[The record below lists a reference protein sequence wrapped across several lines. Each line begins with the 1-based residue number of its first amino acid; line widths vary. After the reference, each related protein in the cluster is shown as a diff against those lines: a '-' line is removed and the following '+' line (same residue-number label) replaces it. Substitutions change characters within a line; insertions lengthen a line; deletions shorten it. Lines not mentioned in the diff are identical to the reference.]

1 MIIEIVL
8 IITSERE
15 RNETKT
21 EFNSVV
27 MVKLSY
33 FQFLNTGVF
42 VVLANYLAN
51 IDSFNLFDG
60 VVYEA
65 VLVMLMNAL
74 TFNLSLFL
82 IKYFELVL
90 RLQRCLVE
98 RGTLKKS
105 QMEANLLYQGP
116 LPELEFNYAYIFK
129 TIWLTAFYAPLAPVV
144 VPISIIGLLLH
155 FFIMKA
161 LFGRAF
167 STPNTISSMLNDSAI

>member
-8 IITSERE
+8 IVTSERE

-82 IKYFELVL
+82 IKYF
-90 RLQRCLVE
+90 
-98 RGTLKKS
+98 
-105 QMEANLLYQGP
+105 
-116 LPELEFNYAYIFK
+116 
-129 TIWLTAFYAPLAPVV
+129 
-144 VPISIIGLLLH
+144 
-155 FFIMKA
+155 
-161 LFGRAF
+161 
-167 STPNTISSMLNDSAI
+167 